1 VKQFRTIYASVALHL
16 PKKIMIQTRRMYHP
30 MSPLQEGLLS
40 PNLILGN
47 QQLQR
52 SIPRVKTEDG
62 TCSRL
67 LSLFSFFYFY
77 DKTIVGNKKRSTDC
91 VP

>member
-1 VKQFRTIYASVALHL
+1 
-16 PKKIMIQTRRMYHP
+16 MIT
-30 MSPLQEGLLS
+30 LQEGLLS
-40 PNLILGN
+40 PSLILGN
-47 QQLQR
+47 HQLPR

-67 LSLFSFFYFY
+67 LSFSFLSPYRLYVFLA
-77 DKTIVGNKKRSTDC
+77 KKRRSTDC